1 MENLKKFISYLCG
14 EFNNDKQ
21 IENEEKTG
29 NIIHPKA
36 KHINNICNHKI
47 KNLPSDFKGF
57 FVIEESY
64 YEQNGFKNILPHL
77 FLFTENNNGNVV
89 LTSYDL
95 PKDITKE
102 DFRND
107 NERLVM
113 DYNELKISEKFTP
126 MVYNFINNGFE
137 GNSISHFTPV
147 TTFILNERTEEDTL
161 YVSEVFKKDD
171 KITFGFEEPIVYNK
185 IKKFDIKIN

>member
-1 MENLKKFISYLCG
+1 MENLKVFLSYLCG

-21 IENEEKTG
+21 IEKEEKDG
-29 NIIHPKA
+29 KVVHPKA

-47 KNLPSDFKGF
+47 KNLPENFKGF

-64 YEQNGFKNILPHL
+64 YEQGNFKNILPHL
-77 FLFTENNNGNVV
+77 FLFTENEEGKVV

-95 PKDITKE
+95 PEGVAKE
-102 DFRND
+102 DFRNN
-107 NERLVM
+107 NEELIM

-126 MVYNFINNGFE
+126 MTYEFINNGFE
-137 GNSISHFTPV
+137 GKSISHFTPI

-161 YVSEVFKKDD
+161 YVSEIFKKED
-171 KITFGFEEPIVYNK
+171 KITFGFEDPIVYNR
-185 IKKFDIKIN
+185 IKKF